1 MAAKPPGAQ
10 TRDLDAVVYEVGM
23 SLAGSLV
30 LEEVLT
36 TVVRRIAEAMDVWSC
51 AIHDYDEERRTR
63 TCAALWTREP
73 TQEDI
78 GWVGHVIDL
87 NERPS
92 CAAVID
98 TRRPVEAYVDDQAID
113 PDERATMERTGEK
126 ATLDVPLIYGDKVI
140 GVLGVTETRRLRRF
154 TDDDK
159 ELLLRLAQPAAIAIH
174 NARMFRRQEERAR
187 RLTALLGSS
196 RALTAT
202 VEQGEV
208 LSTVASE
215 AVAALAVPRSAILVF
230 RPELDALVLE
240 TMCER
245 GEHGSGTHDG
255 LHTIHELGEC
265 PGERAILEGGVVVEE
280 HLSDDA
286 LAADRRLALEAWG
299 VDACL
304 SVPLAFGGRP
314 VGILRL
320 GGFEQD
326 RHFSDAELEFISG
339 LGELAGVAINNAR
352 LFRSQRE
359 QSERL
364 VGLFETSR
372 RLASSFDAH
381 DVVAHTVRELSA
393 LFGGSAAEVE
403 VRLRNGEG
411 QYVPSQIALAQDG
424 EAVEGPVDFGQPGDL
439 ELRAVT
445 EHVTVRG
452 REDGGSALV
461 VPLVV
466 KEHAEGYVVV
476 RTAKPREFAENETEV
491 VQIIANQAAVALENA
506 GLYGRIELLAI
517 TDGLTGLYNHRH
529 FYERMHQECARA
541 LRYKLPLSLLMID
554 IDDFKKFNDE
564 YGHPLGDQVLR
575 DVAEMLQTNVRRG
588 VDIPARYGGEEFVII
603 LPYTAGSTAVG
614 DRRRVPG
621 PEGPT
626 GPPPAGSG
634 ASVVGERIRRDIEE
648 ALFPG
653 HGGRRSAHITVSVG
667 VAGFSGQAL
676 SADELVRHADKALY
690 AAKHKGKNRLEVS
703 E

>member
-1 MAAKPPGAQ
+1 MAAKQPGTQ
-10 TRDLDAVVYEVGM
+10 THDPDAIVHEVG
-23 SLAGSLV
+23 LALASSLV

-51 AIHDYDEERRTR
+51 AIHGYDEERHTR
-63 TCAALWTREP
+63 TCAALWTQKP
-73 TQEDI
+73 TKTKSD
-78 GWVGHVIDL
+78 WVGHVIDL
-87 NERPS
+87 SERPA

-98 TRRPVEAYVDDQAID
+98 TRQPVEASVDDKTISA
-113 PDERATMERTGEK
+113 DERAAMKRSGEK
-126 ATLDVPLIYGDKVI
+126 ATLEVPLIYGDTVI
-140 GVLGVTETRRLRRF
+140 GALSLVETRHPRHF
-154 TDDDK
+154 THEEK

-202 VEQGEV
+202 VEHGEV
-208 LSTVASE
+208 LRTVASE
-215 AVAALAVPRSAILVF
+215 AAAALAVPRSAILVF

-240 TMCER
+240 TMHER
-245 GEHGSGTHDG
+245 GEQGPVTRDG
-255 LHTIHELGEC
+255 LDTTYELGEC
-265 PGERAILEGGVVVEE
+265 PGERAILEGGVVVQERVSDEE
-280 HLSDDA
+280 
-286 LAADRRLALEAWG
+286 LAADRRLAVQAWG

-320 GGFEQD
+320 GGFEQE
-326 RHFSDAELEFISG
+326 RLFSDAELEFIGG

-372 RLASSFDAH
+372 RMASSFDAH
-381 DVVAHTVRELSA
+381 DVVAHTVRELAA

-403 VRLRNGEG
+403 IRLRDGEG
-411 QYVPSQIALAQDG
+411 QYVPAEIALAEEG
-424 EAVEGPVDFGQPGDL
+424 EAVDGPADYSQPGEL
-439 ELRAVT
+439 EQRAVT
-445 EHVTVRG
+445 NLVTVRG
-452 REDGGSALV
+452 RENGGLALV

-466 KEHAEGYVVV
+466 KARAEGYVAV
-476 RTAKPREFAENETEV
+476 RTAKLREFAENETEV

-506 GLYGRIELLAI
+506 GLYGRIERLAI

-529 FYERMHQECARA
+529 FYERLHQECACA

-575 DVAEMLQTNVRRG
+575 DLADMLQTNVRRG
-588 VDIPARYGGEEFVII
+588 VDIPARYGGEEFVVI
-603 LPYTAGSTAVG
+603 LPYTAGNGAVG
-614 DRRRVPG
+614 ERRRPPG

-634 ASVVGERIRRDIEE
+634 AGVVGERIRHDIEE

-653 HGGRRSAHITVSVG
+653 HGGRRSVHITVSVG
-667 VAGFSGQAL
+667 VAGFLGQAL

-690 AAKHKGKNRLEVS
+690 TAKHKGKNRLEVS
-703 E
+703 G